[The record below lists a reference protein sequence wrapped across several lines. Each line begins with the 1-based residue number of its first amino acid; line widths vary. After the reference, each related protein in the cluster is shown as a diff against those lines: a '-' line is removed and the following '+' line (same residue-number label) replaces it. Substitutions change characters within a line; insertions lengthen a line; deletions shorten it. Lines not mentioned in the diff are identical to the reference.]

1 MSPKIKKANP
11 DDYRPQGRN
20 ANGHTQRGM
29 GMLDNSM
36 SAVGWIGGATA
47 AANGEM
53 FDGSA
58 RLEKG
63 VHHFGDRLY
72 EIESDGT
79 EMFIIKRTDIPD
91 GTHPTAVKAGILAN
105 RTAEVNLDWQGPVL
119 LEANDSGAIDI
130 DEVFFPDELAAI
142 LETNLK
148 DAIADESEGGIG
160 DREKK
165 EFSCVCPNCHCEFI
179 QQR

>member
-1 MSPKIKKANP
+1 
-11 DDYRPQGRN
+11 
-20 ANGHTQRGM
+20 M
-29 GMLDNSM
+29 GMLENSM
-36 SAVGWIGGATA
+36 TSVGWIGGATA

-58 RLEKG
+58 RLELG
-63 VHHFGDRLY
+63 VQHFGDRIY

-79 EMFIIKRTDIPD
+79 EMFILKRSDIPSAD
-91 GTHPTAVKAGILAN
+91 HPKAVKAGILAN
-105 RTAEVNLDWQGPVL
+105 RTAEVNLNWSGPVL
-119 LEANDSGAIDI
+119 LEANDTGAIDI
-130 DEVFFPDELAAI
+130 DEIFFPDELSAI

-148 DAIADESEGGIG
+148 DAIADESEGSGS

-165 EFSCVCPNCHCEFI
+165 EYECKCPNCGEVFI